1 MDEEKNEFQT
11 LDDVE
16 KPVKKEYVINI
27 SGGGKNREI
36 RLGSGLYNFGIFT
49 FFVGLIIFIGA
60 CGYSIYSFLN
70 VQRNASIVRDIQQ
83 AEELQ
88 QEQLLSISKKA
99 SELSEA
105 VQNLTQQE
113 QELRIQ
119 AGLNPP
125 KEDKPLEWGPPTDET
140 SASTEEN
147 SAPTD
152 TTPVEENVWQ
162 PPTDENPTSQVLDN
176 QTDAPPRND
185 KFILRVSLPEEKD
198 FSEMSAEE
206 VTAEAR
212 IIWQKYLTLTQELLK
227 FINKQD
233 IDTFLELVPQ
243 RDRLIELDK
252 KLPSREY
259 RQLQEFKDIAEQI
272 KPMDREIMY
281 KARAWLN
288 KSRRQNSAVRSYD
301 LTNSMLG
308 TQGVAFNRT
317 Y

>member
-1 MDEEKNEFQT
+1 MPEEKNF
-11 LDDVE
+11 
-16 KPVKKEYVINI
+16 
-27 SGGGKNREI
+27 
-36 RLGSGLYNFGIFT
+36 
-49 FFVGLIIFIGA
+49 
-60 CGYSIYSFLN
+60 
-70 VQRNASIVRDIQQ
+70 
-83 AEELQ
+83 
-88 QEQLLSISKKA
+88 
-99 SELSEA
+99 
-105 VQNLTQQE
+105 
-113 QELRIQ
+113 
-119 AGLNPP
+119 
-125 KEDKPLEWGPPTDET
+125 DK
-140 SASTEEN
+140 
-147 SAPTD
+147 
-152 TTPVEENVWQ
+152 
-162 PPTDENPTSQVLDN
+162 
-176 QTDAPPRND
+176 
-185 KFILRVSLPEEKD
+185 
-198 FSEMSAEE
+198 MSAEE

-308 TQGVAFNRT
+308 TQGTAFNRT
-317 Y
+317 C